1 MSEVF
6 SGDSMASLLLCVPV
20 YLWLF
25 LWVHTRADWRQTFQS
40 ASQTVPDVCQM
51 FVLALSQQIALFH
64 LNTNEQCVVFII
76 SSATLCKWS
85 VRKPIYSTAPS
96 FSLSLFAATQQ
107 SFLLGS
113 PASEAN
119 LRNEPVTCFFPLL
132 WSEVN
137 GVCFFS
143 VNNEPQCE
151 SSSHSQ
157 LWKLCF
163 RWLYVVIISSSHVTQ
178 WCVRVCLSLYVRAR
192 LWAGACLCLHDSRS
206 EREVTR
212 AAAEGWERQTL
223 RCCRGGEKGVRERG
237 AGKPQTDK
245 KVRQEQR
252 S

>member
-1 MSEVF
+1 
-6 SGDSMASLLLCVPV
+6 MASLLLWVPV

-25 LWVHTRADWRQTFQS
+25 LWVHTRADWRQTFPS

-64 LNTNEQCVVFII
+64 LNTCVVFIL
-76 SSATLCKWS
+76 SSASLCKWS
-85 VRKPIYSTAPS
+85 AQKPICSTAPS
-96 FSLSLFAATQQ
+96 TESLCCLTAVCATWIP
-107 SFLLGS
+107 SIRGW
-113 PASEAN
+113 SEK
-119 LRNEPVTCFFPLL
+119 CFFPLL

-137 GVCFFS
+137 GVCFVP
-143 VNNEPQCE
+143 VNNELQCE

-178 WCVRVCLSLYVRAR
+178 WCVRVCLSLYVRAC

-223 RCCRGGEKGVRERG
+223 CCCRVGEKGVRARG